1 MSAQNNHLERRAA
14 FGARLREL
22 RTSAGL
28 TQERLAERAGFD
40 RSFYVEVE
48 RGKHS
53 LLLDRVFD
61 LADALEVDVSDLFGT
76 DKPTQ

>member
-1 MSAQNNHLERRAA
+1 MRHHTDRRTA
-14 FGARLREL
+14 FSARLRTL

-40 RSFYVEVE
+40 RSFYVEIE
-48 RGKHS
+48 HGKHS

-61 LADALEVDVSDLFGT
+61 LAETLDVEIVELFRF
-76 DKPTQ
+76 QSSAE

>member
-1 MSAQNNHLERRAA
+1 MQNNHINRRKA
-14 FGARLREL
+14 FGARLRAL
-22 RTSAGL
+22 RTTAGL

-48 RGKHS
+48 HGKHS

-61 LADALEVDVSDLFGT
+61 LADALDVDIVELFSS
-76 DKPTQ
+76 PEHN

>member
-1 MSAQNNHLERRAA
+1 MRT
-14 FGARLREL
+14 L

-40 RSFYVEVE
+40 RSFYVEIE
-48 RGKHS
+48 HGKHS

-61 LADALEVDVSDLFGT
+61 LAETLDVEIVELFRF
-76 DKPTQ
+76 QSSAE